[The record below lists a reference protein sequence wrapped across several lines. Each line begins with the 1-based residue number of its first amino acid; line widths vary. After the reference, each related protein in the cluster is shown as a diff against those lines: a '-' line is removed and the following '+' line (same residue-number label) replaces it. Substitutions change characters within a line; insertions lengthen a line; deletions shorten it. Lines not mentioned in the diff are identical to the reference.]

1 MDLSGIKFNMNLD
14 FPALILLLIFLLG
27 LYVLWK
33 TQKAKNGFDF
43 SDMLRDDSGKP
54 SSSRLAVFVCLGVST
69 WAIMYMLVTNKGIID
84 TWIFVAYIAIWSGA
98 KVAEKGIE
106 AYLEKRGL
114 GGSDED
120 KEPPRPPR
128 PRPRPSSKP
137 TPDVSDEEPAH

>member
-106 AYLEKRGL
+106 AYLEKRGI
-114 GGSDED
+114 GGGDED
-120 KEPPRPPR
+120 REPPRPPR

-137 TPDVSDEEPAH
+137 TQDVSDEEPAH

>member
-106 AYLEKRGL
+106 AYLEKRGI
-114 GGSDED
+114 GSGDED